1 MPQRN
6 LLRTNADDLDTQ
18 IPQSV
23 AEIFE
28 ISNKN
33 RMRNKMKKKNV
44 SENKKSSS
52 KTEKGAMLNF
62 QDVTEIIKMHHKQ
75 DAKENH
81 MEDFKAVCNYND
93 KEFASFLGWNEQE
106 ASISPKKVYSP

>member
-1 MPQRN
+1 
-6 LLRTNADDLDTQ
+6 
-18 IPQSV
+18 
-23 AEIFE
+23 
-28 ISNKN
+28 
-33 RMRNKMKKKNV
+33 MRNKMKKKNV

-106 ASISPKKVYSP
+106 ASLSPKKVYSP

>member
-1 MPQRN
+1 M
-6 LLRTNADDLDTQ
+6 LRTNADDLDTQ

-62 QDVTEIIKMHHKQ
+62 QDVTEIIKMHHK
-75 DAKENH
+75 
-81 MEDFKAVCNYND
+81 
-93 KEFASFLGWNEQE
+93 
-106 ASISPKKVYSP
+106 